1 MSGTH
6 QAEAAVGQANDDD
19 LWDAFNDLE
28 YAIYD
33 LAPCPT
39 ATADFAVE
47 TTVKHLRRDPRF
59 ANIKTADFEWLLRHL
74 RIDLEDNLSRDID
87 ELQHSAERAARAI
100 KRAIG
105 FEG

>member
-87 ELQHSAERAARAI
+87 ELQHSAERAAR
-100 KRAIG
+100 G